1 VRFFLD
7 EATDIRVTISKL
19 DLPDPMYRFSIG
31 LVIER
36 PGFPPLAEQVG
47 PGSAAVET
55 FFPAITM
62 KKRNN
67 MPLGMFALE
76 FDYAKIIGGLV
87 AQAQEWVAEDRV
99 RTFNEQTEA
108 RYAKDVWSANKGKP
122 ATKHTGKTAKKKE
135 RLAAKSGKAPSQ
147 LAAPQG
153 PPPAKGAAL
162 EAPGL
167 APPKA
172 G

>member
-1 VRFFLD
+1 LD

-36 PGFPPLAEQVG
+36 PGFE

-62 KKRNN
+62 KKQTN
-67 MPLGMFALE
+67 MPLGVFALE
-76 FDYAKIIGGLV
+76 FDYAKIISALV

-99 RTFNEQTEA
+99 RTFDEQTEA

-122 ATKHTGKTAKKKE
+122 ATKVTGKTAKKKE
-135 RLAAKSGKAPSQ
+135 RLAAKSQ
-147 LAAPQG
+147 LTPKSILAHVGAAISPE
-153 PPPAKGAAL
+153 AKGL
-162 EAPGL
+162 V
-167 APPKA
+167 PPKA

>member
-31 LVIER
+31 LVVER
-36 PGFPPLAEQVG
+36 PGFPPLAGQVG

-67 MPLGMFALE
+67 MPLGVFALE
-76 FDYAKIIGGLV
+76 FDYAKVIGGLV

-108 RYAKDVWSANKGKP
+108 RYAKDVWAANKGKP
-122 ATKHTGKTAKKKE
+122 ATKVTGKTARKKE
-135 RLAAKSGKAPSQ
+135 RLAAKSQ
-147 LAAPQG
+147 LTPKSILAHVGAAISPE
-153 PPPAKGAAL
+153 AKGL
-162 EAPGL
+162 V
-167 APPKA
+167 PPKA